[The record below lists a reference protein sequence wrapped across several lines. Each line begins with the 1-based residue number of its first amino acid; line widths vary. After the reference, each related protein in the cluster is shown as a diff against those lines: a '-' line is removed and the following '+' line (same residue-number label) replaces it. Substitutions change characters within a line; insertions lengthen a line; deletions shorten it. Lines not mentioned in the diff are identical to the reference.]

1 MSTNVRLTSAVCR
14 RSHQL
19 PHPGL
24 QQTPPND
31 VPTLTCLWSLTCK
44 CSTTS
49 SFISR
54 QSSIHPH
61 SLTGRAT
68 PSPCRP
74 VLPKKS
80 RAIHNS
86 IPIVQAA
93 PPGLHIGNKVT
104 LLKLHVKEEKRE
116 NTRPHPARSHR
127 WEREAG
133 GTRKNLPRGPRAP
146 RSRARSHAVGRQP
159 RAGPSEKPL
168 GAAPIPKTQRKAA
181 APTQALKREVS
192 PSDSQTL
199 TASGEA
205 LPQSLLG
212 LQ

>member
-127 WEREAG
+127 WEREAA
-133 GTRKNLPRGPRAP
+133 GTRKTFLGGRGHPG
-146 RSRARSHAVGRQP
+146 V
-159 RAGPSEKPL
+159 
-168 GAAPIPKTQRKAA
+168 
-181 APTQALKREVS
+181 V
-192 PSDSQTL
+192 
-199 TASGEA
+199 
-205 LPQSLLG
+205 LG
-212 LQ
+212 LTQSGGSPVPALLKNHSEPRRADPKDAEEDCCSYTSPKERGLTK